1 MPPSRLI
8 LLFLGVIGAAALT
21 VFLAVTL
28 VGTLDTDTLD
38 TGTLD
43 VAGGGLWLLI
53 LPVAAVIMW
62 RLRARHPRGD

>member
-1 MPPSRLI
+1 MPPSRL
-8 LLFLGVIGAAALT
+8 LLLLLGVIGAAALT

-28 VGTLDTDTLD
+28 AGTLD

>member
-28 VGTLDTDTLD
+28 VGTLDN
-38 TGTLD
+38 GTLD

>member
-8 LLFLGVIGAAALT
+8 LLLLGVIGAAALT

-28 VGTLDTDTLD
+28 VGTLDA
-38 TGTLD
+38 GTLD

>member
-8 LLFLGVIGAAALT
+8 LLFLVVIGAAALT

-28 VGTLDTDTLD
+28 VGTLDA
-38 TGTLD
+38 GTLD

>member
-8 LLFLGVIGAAALT
+8 LLLLSVIGAAALT

-28 VGTLDTDTLD
+28 AATLD
-38 TGTLD
+38 TGTPN
-43 VAGGGLWLLI
+43 VTGSGLWLLI

-62 RLRARHPRGD
+62 RLRARHPRGS

>member
-1 MPPSRLI
+1 LI
-8 LLFLGVIGAAALT
+8 LLFLVVIGAAALT

-28 VGTLDTDTLD
+28 VGTLD

-62 RLRARHPRGD
+62 WLRARHPRGD